1 MDEKAREIVVIFLL
15 AVMVFALLISTSV
28 QVIMNFEVQ
37 NNLVVWGF
45 GVIVIMCIGI
55 SLAAVVWRKEWPLV
69 MVILALAIIRWWT
82 TTGGAVMLFMVA
94 LVWIYSLWRRSL

>member
-1 MDEKAREIVVIFLL
+1 MNEKTRETVGIFLL
-15 AVMVFALLISTSV
+15 ALMMFALLISTSV

-37 NNLVVWGF
+37 NSLVVWGF

-69 MVILALAIIRWWT
+69 MVILAVSSGNVIPPE
-82 TTGGAVMLFMVA
+82 
-94 LVWIYSLWRRSL
+94 SLEK